1 VKASYQ
7 WLCDLLPGLEKISPK
22 DLGDRL
28 TFAGLEVEAIESTP
42 IGPIFEINVTPNR
55 GDVLGHMGLAI
66 EIGALTGLA
75 LNEAGGIPKLFLEK
89 FAASAVGGET
99 CRVTVHHLE
108 TKACLRYSVSTIH
121 GVNVG
126 ASPSWL
132 SARLEALGIRAI
144 NAVVDATNYVML
156 LTGNPVHA
164 FDLEKLSGHALVV
177 RAAEV
182 GARFRTLDG
191 FERELLRGDL
201 LIADGNQAVALAGII
216 GGENSEV
223 SPTTKA
229 LALEVAAFDPDAVRK
244 TAKRLGIKTE
254 SSYRFERFVDPN
266 RVRVAHEWLQR
277 LIVTMVGGQASVILD
292 SYPSP
297 APTCTIDFPISE
309 VSRLLGIVIS
319 QIQVTEIL
327 TRLGCQVELSHG
339 RLCVGV
345 PSYRPDLTRPAD
357 LVEEIARLYG
367 LDKIPAV
374 LPVLPVHV
382 PFESKVSALE
392 STLKDFFIDHGF
404 VETLHYSFGDPAWF
418 EAVLRQGEENQ
429 WVSLKNPLSEELSV
443 MRPSLLPHLLATYLK
458 NRPLGRKG
466 IRLFESRSIFLQS
479 GETRVLAG
487 LMAGNPL
494 GKNRFGLTHDDDF
507 FDVKGLVDKL
517 LSKADLKARLSVLS
531 DWPFHPTQ
539 SASYHVGDVTLAKVG
554 VLHPELLLEHKV
566 RDRVMYFEI
575 AIETFAETFG
585 QGKKAFRPV
594 NALPPVYRDLA
605 LLVPVTLSHQDILEA
620 IHVLKP
626 SQLKRVELF
635 DLYQG
640 ANLEEGKKS
649 LAYAFVYEPSHG
661 EAMTD
666 DEVNRLHFSLVE
678 KLSQSLD
685 VTIRK

>member
-1 VKASYQ
+1 MKASYQ
-7 WLCDLLPGLEKISPK
+7 WLCDLLPGLEKIAPK
-22 DLGDRL
+22 NLGDRL
-28 TFAGLEVEAIESTP
+28 TFAGLEVEGLEDSP
-42 IGPIFEINVTPNR
+42 VGPIFEVNVTPNR

-75 LNEAGGIPKLFLEK
+75 LNEAGGIPKSFAKK
-89 FAASAVGGET
+89 FAATAVGTEKTG
-99 CRVTVHHLE
+99 VSVHNLE
-108 TKACLRYSVSTIH
+108 PKACPRYSSSTIS
-121 GVNVG
+121 GVSVG
-126 ASPSWL
+126 PSPAWL
-132 SARLEALGIRAI
+132 SQRLEALGIRSLNTI
-144 NAVVDATNYVML
+144 VDATNYVML

-191 FERELLRGDL
+191 LERELVRGDL
-201 LIADGNQAVALAGII
+201 LIADGNQAVALAGVM

-229 LALEVAAFDPDAVRK
+229 LALEVAAFDPDIVRK

-254 SSYRFERFVDPN
+254 SSYRFERFVDPS
-266 RVRVAHEWLQR
+266 RVRAAHEWLQR
-277 LIVTMVGGQASVILD
+277 LIVAIAGGQASVIFD
-292 SYPSP
+292 NYP
-297 APTCTIDFPISE
+297 APAPVRTIDFPISE

-339 RLCVGV
+339 RLCVSV
-345 PSYRPDLTRPAD
+345 PGNRPDLTRPAD
-357 LVEEIARLYG
+357 LVEEVARLYG

-374 LPVLPVHV
+374 MPVLPVHV

-404 VETLHYSFGDPAWF
+404 VETLHYSFGDPVWF
-418 EAVLRQGEENQ
+418 ESVLRHGEDNQ
-429 WVSLKNPLSEELSV
+429 WVSLKNPLSEDFSV

-458 NRPLGRKG
+458 NRPLSRKG
-466 IRLFESRSIFLQS
+466 IRLFESRSVFSQS

-507 FDVKGLVDKL
+507 YDVKSLIDKFFMKAGLQP
-517 LSKADLKARLSVLS
+517 RLTVLS

-539 SASYHVGDVTLAKVG
+539 SATYHVGDALFAKVG

-566 RDRVMYFEI
+566 RDRVLYFEI
-575 AIETFAETFG
+575 AIETFAEAFG
-585 QGKKAFRPV
+585 QNKKAFVPV
-594 NALPPVYRDLA
+594 NPLPPVYRDLA
-605 LLVPVTLSHQDILEA
+605 LLVPAQLSHQDILEA
-620 IHVLKP
+620 IHAAKP
-626 SQLKRVELF
+626 KQLKRVELF

-649 LAYAFVYEPSHG
+649 LAYAFVYEPSDG

-666 DEVNRLHFSLVE
+666 DEVNRLHFDLVE
-678 KLSQSLD
+678 TLSQKLG